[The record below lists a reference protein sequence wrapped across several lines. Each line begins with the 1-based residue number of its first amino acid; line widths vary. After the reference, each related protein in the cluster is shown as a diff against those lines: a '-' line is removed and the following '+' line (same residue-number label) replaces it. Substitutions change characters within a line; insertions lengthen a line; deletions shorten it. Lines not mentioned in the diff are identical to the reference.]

1 MNVIKLEATED
12 TPKIVLDAANN
23 VFEISGRSIPEDS
36 ATFYKPILEWID
48 LYGSKPNPKT
58 NFIFNLEYFN
68 TSSSKLILDIL
79 TKLESLHQNG
89 NDMVI
94 VWCYREDDEDMQD
107 AGQEY
112 SELVQIPFELK
123 VTA

>member
-23 VFEISGRSIPEDS
+23 IFEISGRSIPEDS

-79 TKLESLHQNG
+79 TKLEALHQNG
-89 NDMVI
+89 RASGTSGRRIASASLFLGV
-94 VWCYREDDEDMQD
+94 VAR
-107 AGQEY
+107 
-112 SELVQIPFELK
+112 
-123 VTA
+123 